1 MSSEVDEDLVIYL
14 AEVARLKLSEE
25 EVKKFSEQLKVI
37 IDAFKDLDGVD
48 TENVDPSF
56 HPLKLPVKLREDLS
70 EKWFWDPLANTLH
83 KEGKYFKG
91 PKII

>member
-1 MSSEVDEDLVIYL
+1 MSSEVDKSLVIYL

-25 EVKKFSEQLKVI
+25 EVEKFSEQLKAIVG
-37 IDAFKDLDGVD
+37 AFKELDEVD

-56 HPLKLPVKLREDLS
+56 HPLKLPVILREDLS
-70 EKWFWDPLANTLH
+70 EKWLWDPLANTIH

-91 PKII
+91 PRII